1 MGLLEKRALKAFQ
14 DGAYKKLTSEINSI
28 AGFDV
33 KFDVQ
38 WEKLALDEQSHL
50 YEESFPKVYFEP
62 IINAFK
68 EITSDKMGKEALKE
82 TLKKIVIKNEGDIYS
97 GSRAYSFEKGVLT
110 IDHTPTT
117 NIDYVQERSDE
128 LAKILMKQM

>member
-14 DGAYKKLTSEINSI
+14 DGAYKKLTSEINDI
-28 AGFDV
+28 AGFSV
-33 KFDVQ
+33 KFEVN
-38 WEKLALDEQSHL
+38 WETLALDEQSHL

-68 EITSDKMGKEALKE
+68 EIAADKMGKDALKE
-82 TLKKIVIKNEGDIYS
+82 TLKKIAIKNEGGIYY
-97 GSRAYSFEKGVLT
+97 GSAAYSFDKGVLT
-110 IDHTPTT
+110 IDHQPTT
-117 NIDYVQERSDE
+117 NIDNVHERSEE